1 MQIAKRI
8 LLFLVTNILV
18 ITTIGLVIQLLGIGH
33 YLTAHGIDYMAL
45 LVLCTLWGF
54 GGAFISLLISK
65 WMAKMAVGVQVL
77 DPNTH
82 DPEARWLV
90 STVHRLA
97 QQAGIDE
104 MPEVGIYDSPEV
116 NAFATGPT
124 KNNAL
129 VAVSTGLLDR
139 MDKSAVEGVL
149 GHEVAHIA
157 NGDMVT
163 MTLVQGVINAFVM
176 FAARVIAFLVT
187 QNSRS
192 ENRYFM
198 QSMITMVLQI
208 ALSFL
213 GMMVV
218 AAFSRWREYRAD
230 AGGASLAGK
239 QKMILALEALREVT
253 RRRVPQEQHASLAT
267 LKISGNRGGMAALFS
282 THPALE
288 DRIERLKNSP
298 AGRQPF
304 SA

>member
-1 MQIAKRI
+1 MQIAKRV
-8 LLFLVTNILV
+8 LLFLATNFLV
-18 ITTIGLVIQLLGIGH
+18 ITTISIVMQLLGVGH

-54 GGAFISLLISK
+54 GGAFISLLLSK
-65 WMAKMAVGVQVL
+65 WMAKMAAGVQVI
-77 DPNTH
+77 DPETR
-82 DPEARWLV
+82 DPEARWLIT
-90 STVHRLA
+90 TVHRLA
-97 QQAGIDE
+97 QQAGIEE
-104 MPEVGIYDSPEV
+104 MPEVGVYDSPEV

-124 KNNAL
+124 RNNAL
-129 VAVSTGLLDR
+129 VAVSTGLLER
-139 MDKSAVEGVL
+139 MDRGAVEGVL
-149 GHEVAHIA
+149 GHEVAHVA

-192 ENRYFM
+192 ENRYLL
-198 QSMITMVLQI
+198 QSVITMLLQI

-239 QKMILALEALREVT
+239 SKMILALEALREVS
-253 RRRVPQEQHASLAT
+253 RRRMPQEAHASLAT
-267 LKISGNRGGMAALFS
+267 LKISGTRGGFAALFS
-282 THPALE
+282 THPDLE
-288 DRIERLKNSP
+288 DRIARLRSAP
-298 AGRQPF
+298 VAGGAFRD
-304 SA
+304 